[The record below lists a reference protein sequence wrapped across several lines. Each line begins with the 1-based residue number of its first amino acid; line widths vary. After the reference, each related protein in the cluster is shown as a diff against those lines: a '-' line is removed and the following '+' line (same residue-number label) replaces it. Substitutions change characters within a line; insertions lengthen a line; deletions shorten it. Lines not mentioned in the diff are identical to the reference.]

1 MDNLGKAIYFASFA
15 LIFVFA
21 ASISFYLYGTVEAF
35 VQKANESTNI
45 SYRAENISSESLSNY
60 KREITIGEVLITFY
74 NMEQMNV
81 TELTVNEYTVTQS
94 DIEENNSNFKIFK
107 NQLNSLTN
115 AKFTYSSNGT
125 SVTYKSK

>member
-21 ASISFYLYGTVEAF
+21 ASISLYLYGTVETY
-35 VQKANESTNI
+35 VQKANASTNI
-45 SYRAENISSESLSNY
+45 SYRAENTSNESLSNY

-81 TELTVNEYTVTQS
+81 TELTVNGYTVTQA
-94 DIEENNSNFKIFK
+94 DIEENNSNFKIFR

-125 SVTYKSK
+125 AVTYKSK